1 MTGELYTLGGKLNGL
16 LSVCN
21 CCGAFGH
28 TEDSIKTTNVKY
40 YKDYINIMAGEFEN
54 ISNEKYKVTTVQTKN
69 GPVTVGY
76 RHAW

>member
-1 MTGELYTLGGKLNGL
+1 L
-16 LSVCN
+16 
-21 CCGAFGH
+21 
-28 TEDSIKTTNVKY
+28 
-40 YKDYINIMAGEFEN
+40 AGEFEN

>member
-1 MTGELYTLGGKLNGL
+1 MPSKLYTYGEVVKRTTN
-16 LSVCN
+16 VCA

-28 TEDSIKTTNVKY
+28 SLEKLDNDRVST
-40 YKDYINIMAGEFEN
+40 YKNFINIIAGEFEN
-54 ISNEKYKVTTVQTKN
+54 VDNEKYKVTTVQTKN